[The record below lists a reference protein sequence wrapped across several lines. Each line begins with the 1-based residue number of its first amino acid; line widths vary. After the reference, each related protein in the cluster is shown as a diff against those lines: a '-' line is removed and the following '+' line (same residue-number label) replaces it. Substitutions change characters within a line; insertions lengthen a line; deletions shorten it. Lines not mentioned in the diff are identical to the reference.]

1 MFAARF
7 SLFSLLGFRVVIDVT
22 WFFLA
27 FYLVLTLASRYFP
40 GVVPHQNSY
49 MYVAMG
55 IAGAAGL
62 FFSIVIHEVAHASVA
77 RRFGLP
83 VGDITLFIFGG
94 VAEIRQ
100 EPQTPRAEF
109 WVALMGP
116 VASVAVAAFCYLAML
131 STSPN
136 LPALSGVF
144 SFLAVANTMLALF
157 NLAPAFPLDGGRVM
171 RSLIWWRT
179 GNLRRATR
187 ISAAFGS
194 VFGAFLVVIGLIQIV
209 NGNMTGGTWLLLIG
223 LFVAAAAA
231 QARGVTNAAENLR
244 GVRVDDLMERSPVTV
259 APDLTVERLVRDTIY
274 PQNRKFVVVTEG
286 NRAFGFI
293 GPEQIRRI
301 PESQW
306 PETYVRA
313 IAEPFT
319 FGTVVSPTAT
329 AFEALRKLQAN
340 SCRHLAVL
348 EGTTLL
354 GTVSETDFL
363 NYVTL
368 REELALPRKAATPEP
383 ATSGN

>member
-7 SLFSLLGFRVVIDVT
+7 NLFTLLGFRVVIDVT

-27 FYLVLTLASRYFP
+27 FYLVVTLASRYFP

-49 MYVAMG
+49 MYVVMG

-62 FFSIVIHEVAHASVA
+62 FLSIVLHEMAHAYTA
-77 RRFGLP
+77 RRFDLP

-116 VASVAVAAFCYLAML
+116 VASVGLAALFYALMVE
-131 STSPN
+131 SG
-136 LPALSGVF
+136 PAHPAASGVF
-144 SFLAVANTMLALF
+144 SFLALANTMLALF
-157 NLAPAFPLDGGRVM
+157 NLAPAFPLDGGRIL

-187 ISAAFGS
+187 ISAAGGS
-194 VFGAFLVVIGLIQIV
+194 VFGAFLVVTGLLQLV
-209 NGNMTGGTWLLLIG
+209 NGNMMGGTWLLLIG
-223 LFVAAAAA
+223 LFVAAAAS
-231 QARGVTNAAENLR
+231 QARGITNAAENLR
-244 GVRVDDLMERSPVTV
+244 GVRVDDLMERNPVTV

-274 PQNRKFVVVTEG
+274 PQNRKFVVVTEAS
-286 NRAFGFI
+286 RAFGFI
-293 GPEQIRRI
+293 GPEQIRRV

-306 PETYVRA
+306 SETYVRA
-313 IAEPFT
+313 ITEPFT

-368 REELALPRKAATPEP
+368 REELALPKKVAAREP
-383 ATSGN
+383 ATSER